1 MRPPATDQPAA
12 ETTGPPGPH
21 PDDPPLP
28 PAAQDPGLRPG
39 VTRVLGSSSFRLAVL
54 YMLLVAASVSVLLGF
69 IYWSTAGYMDRQTD
83 ATIHAEIQGLAEQ
96 YRLRGLRG
104 LTATIRER
112 IARDPSGASTYLLVD
127 EDLKPLIGNLDRW
140 PGGFPDD
147 DGWLHFRLRERGPDR
162 SEEHAARAQVFGL
175 RGDLRLLVG
184 RDVRDLEET
193 RTLILEALAW
203 GLALTAALALVGGW
217 VMTSRVLR
225 RIEAIHQTSREIMEG
240 DLARR
245 IPLGGSGDDFDKLA
259 AGLNR
264 MLAQIE
270 SLMSGVR
277 QVSDNIAH
285 DLRTPLTRLRTKLE
299 LLRTEIAGALGED
312 HRATAAAEETIAD
325 ADEMLTTF
333 NALLRIARIESG
345 GRRDAFA
352 TVDLA
357 ALARDVAELYEP
369 VAAERDQS
377 LDVIAPQATQVFGDR
392 DLLFQA
398 IGNLVD
404 NAVKYTPPRGRLSLQ
419 VTRDRA
425 DAVIAVAD
433 NGPGIPEGLHDTVFR
448 RFYRADNSRSTPGSG
463 LGLSLVQAV
472 VQLHGARIEL
482 KDNHPGLRVRM
493 LLPLALPL
501 PAGQASKD
509 ATADADAPE
518 SSLDPPPRPAGSSPI
533 SGVESPA
540 RTPRLQG

>member
-1 MRPPATDQPAA
+1 MRPPAPDHPDA

-21 PDDPPLP
+21 PDDPSLP
-28 PAAQDPGLRPG
+28 PAAQDLGLRPRA
-39 VTRVLGSSSFRLAVL
+39 TRVLGSSSFRLAVL

-240 DLARR
+240 DLAT
-245 IPLGGSGDDFDKLA
+245 
-259 AGLNR
+259 
-264 MLAQIE
+264 
-270 SLMSGVR
+270 
-277 QVSDNIAH
+277 AH
-285 DLRTPLTRLRTKLE
+285 P
-299 LLRTEIAGALGED
+299 AW
-312 HRATAAAEETIAD
+312 AAAATISTSWPRAST
-325 ADEMLTTF
+325 AC
-333 NALLRIARIESG
+333 S
-345 GRRDAFA
+345 RR
-352 TVDLA
+352 
-357 ALARDVAELYEP
+357 
-369 VAAERDQS
+369 S
-377 LDVIAPQATQVFGDR
+377 
-392 DLLFQA
+392 
-398 IGNLVD
+398 
-404 NAVKYTPPRGRLSLQ
+404 
-419 VTRDRA
+419 
-425 DAVIAVAD
+425 
-433 NGPGIPEGLHDTVFR
+433 
-448 RFYRADNSRSTPGSG
+448 SR
-463 LGLSLVQAV
+463 
-472 VQLHGARIEL
+472 
-482 KDNHPGLRVRM
+482 
-493 LLPLALPL
+493 
-501 PAGQASKD
+501 
-509 ATADADAPE
+509 
-518 SSLDPPPRPAGSSPI
+518 
-533 SGVESPA
+533 
-540 RTPRLQG
+540 